1 MPKRP
6 HSSWNLSSSS
16 SPSSSGDMSLK
27 AAPPRMSHTI
37 DRHLDHGRPSPL
49 DHQGL
54 APHSPYPSPGQR
66 VLTHELLEVT
76 LRLRPH
82 RHDHPRRPPP
92 RRPPPSK
99 WLAPGRAPGADGR
112 AAPLVYSLFLPRAKG
127 PQPACHS
134 SMNQ

>member
-82 RHDHPRRPPP
+82 RHDHPRRPLSEEEEIGALGP
-92 RRPPPSK
+92 RGQIDLGPEQPRP
-99 WLAPGRAPGADGR
+99 ADTALGHR
-112 AAPLVYSLFLPRAKG
+112 HR
-127 PQPACHS
+127 
-134 SMNQ
+134 